1 MPRILV
7 SARTVG
13 TPAPGDF
20 VTKASLAGGRFFPE
34 IARVMR
40 TKGWS
45 FLWLLGVLAAAFCAA
60 AAPRV
65 EHVVIIS
72 MDGAAPWVIRDTSM
86 PTLQQ
91 LAREGAVSWEA
102 ETIRPS
108 VTLPSHT
115 SMLTGVTPGRH
126 KITWNDWRP
135 TNGVVRVP
143 TIFAAAKKAGLST
156 AMFVGKIKFH
166 HLLQPGTVD
175 HFDFAGNASSHEA
188 ACEEDNAYSDR
199 DRKNR
204 ARAVAARAADYLRR
218 RQPNLCFVHLADP
231 DVIGHQYG
239 WGSPEQRR
247 SLQEVDAALGT
258 ILKGLRQAGLRS
270 RTVVLVTADHGGHE
284 KGHSKGTPADVQIP
298 WLAWGRDV
306 RSGTQLNIPIN
317 TCDTAATALWLLDVT
332 PLEPLDGRPVKA
344 AFR

>member
-1 MPRILV
+1 
-7 SARTVG
+7 
-13 TPAPGDF
+13 
-20 VTKASLAGGRFFPE
+20 
-34 IARVMR
+34 MR
-40 TKGWS
+40 SKGW
-45 FLWLLGVLAAAFCAA
+45 FLLWLPGLCAAVFCAA

-72 MDGAAPWVIRDTSM
+72 MDGAAPWVIRDTPM

-91 LAREGAVSWEA
+91 LAREGAVSWQA

-115 SMLTGVTPGRH
+115 SMLTGVMPNRH

-143 TIFAAAKKAGLST
+143 TVFAAAKKAGLST

-175 HFDFAGNASSHEA
+175 HFDFAGNAGSHEQ
-188 ACEEDNAYSDR
+188 ACEEGSAYPDQAPE
-199 DRKNR
+199 NR
-204 ARAVAARAADYLRR
+204 ARAVAARAADHLRR
-218 RQPNLCFVHLADP
+218 HQPNLCFVHLADP
-231 DVIGHQYG
+231 DVVGHQFG
-239 WGSPEQRR
+239 WGSAEQRR
-247 SLQEVDAALGT
+247 SLQDVDAALGT
-258 ILKGLRQAGLRS
+258 LLRGLRQAGLRS
-270 RTVVLVTADHGGHE
+270 RTVVLITADHGGHE

-298 WLAWGRDV
+298 WLAWGQGV
-306 RSGTQLNIPIN
+306 RTGSELGIPIQ
-317 TCDTAATALWLLDVT
+317 TCDTAATALWLLDVA
-332 PLEPLDGRPVKA
+332 PLQPLDSRPVKE